1 MNRRQKGKFY
11 ERIAAAYLQEQ
22 GLEMIEQNFF
32 CPIGEI
38 DLIARE
44 DTCLVFVE
52 VKYRS
57 SLQKG
62 YPVEAVSFSKQKR
75 IYRVA
80 QWYLQK
86 HPLQK
91 GEGCR
96 FDVVSIYRTEITW
109 IPNAFGGF

>member
-1 MNRRQKGKFY
+1 MNCRQKGKFY

-80 QWYLQK
+80 QWYLWGILNCNR
-86 HPLQK
+86 HLRNS
-91 GEGCR
+91 GHFLEVLSL
-96 FDVVSIYRTEITW
+96 FAI
-109 IPNAFGGF
+109 